1 MPEQFDVVV
10 IGGGQAGLA
19 AGHYLHERGL
29 RFVILEEAPR
39 LGDSWRSRWDS
50 LVLFSPARYSELPGV
65 SFPGDPD
72 RYPGKDEM
80 GDYLELYARELD
92 LPVRLESHVRSLSR
106 VDGRYVA
113 EADGPAY
120 EAPAVIVATGGFQ
133 RPQVPGFVRELSADV
148 VQLHS
153 ADYKNPRQLPP
164 GPVMVVGAAASG
176 LQIAD
181 ELANDRKVY
190 ISVGS
195 RVPSLPDFIL
205 GKEVFWWLD
214 HLPLTRIT
222 IDTRLGKRMSRRPL
236 IKGDSLRKLSRRD
249 SVERLDR
256 AVDARGRTVVCRDG
270 RAVEVPGVVWATGF
284 GADYSWI
291 DIPAF
296 DDTGLP
302 IHRRGVTEFPGLYFL
317 GMRWQHNLGSSLIGW
332 VRHDAE
338 FIADRAGER
347 VRSARAEAA

>member
-1 MPEQFDVVV
+1 MERPLNVIV

-19 AGHYLHERGL
+19 AGHYLAKRDL
-29 RFVILEEAPR
+29 RFVILEAASR
-39 LGDSWRSRWDS
+39 VGDSWRSRWDS
-50 LVLFSPARYSELPGV
+50 LVLFSPARYSSLPGLP
-65 SFPGDPD
+65 FPGEPD

-80 GDYLELYARELD
+80 GDYLELYAQELD
-92 LPVRLESHVRSLSR
+92 LPVRLESRVRSLSR

-113 EADGPAY
+113 EVEGTAY
-120 EAPAVIVATGGFQ
+120 EAPAVIVAAGGFQ
-133 RPQVPGFVRELSADV
+133 RPQVPGLASELTPDV
-148 VQLHS
+148 VQIHS
-153 ADYKNPRQLPP
+153 AEYRRPDELPP

-181 ELANDRKVY
+181 ELADERKVY

-222 IDTRLGKRMSRRPL
+222 IDTPLGRRMSRRPL

-249 SVERLDR
+249 TVERVER
-256 AVDARGRTVVCRDG
+256 AVEARGRAIVCDDG
-270 RAVEVPGVVWATGF
+270 RAVEVPSVVWATGF
-284 GADYSWI
+284 RADYSWI

-338 FIADRAGER
+338 FIADHAAERARRFQRG
-347 VRSARAEAA
+347 AP